1 MSTYSTA
8 PAPVN
13 PEVQL
18 EHTLAELDKAYKKL
32 ADDLAGL
39 VSRLY
44 TAMDQVAEATGAYK
58 CDYCGS
64 YTLETIECASYSDEM
79 GRESESHC
87 PRCLPVGYQ
96 EVA

>member
-1 MSTYSTA
+1 MPTYSTA

-13 PEVQL
+13 HEAGL
-18 EHTLAELDKAYKKL
+18 ASTLAKLDDAYKKL
-32 ADDLAGL
+32 ADDHAAL

-44 TAMDQVAEATGAYK
+44 AAMDKIAEAAGAYK

-64 YTLETIECASYSDEM
+64 YTLETIEVAAYSDEM
-79 GRESESHC
+79 GAESESHC
-87 PRCLPVGYQ
+87 PRCLPAGYQ